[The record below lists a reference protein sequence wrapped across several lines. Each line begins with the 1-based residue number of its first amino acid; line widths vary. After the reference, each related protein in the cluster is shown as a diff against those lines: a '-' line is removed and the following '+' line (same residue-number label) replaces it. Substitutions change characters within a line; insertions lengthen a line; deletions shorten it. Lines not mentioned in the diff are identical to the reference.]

1 MPFMANGNHSA
12 TAPSNG
18 ARPSSPRVAIIGSG
32 FSGLAAG
39 IALQRRGIDDFVIF
53 EAADGVGGTWWH
65 NRYPG
70 AEVDLESHIYS
81 FSHTRADWTRT
92 HASRGEL
99 QAYLRRV
106 ADEHGLSP
114 KIRLG
119 EKVHRVEWMPGAE
132 QHRVLTTSGEH
143 GPFTAVISAV
153 GFLNLP
159 VIPPF
164 ARGEN
169 G

>member
-1 MPFMANGNHSA
+1 MLPPVRARRARRPPTDRVRG
-12 TAPSNG
+12 TA
-18 ARPSSPRVAIIGSG
+18 PRVAIIGSG

-39 IALQRRGIDDFVIF
+39 IGLQRRGIDDFVIF

-99 QAYLRRV
+99 HAYLRRV
-106 ADEHGLSP
+106 ADEHGLTP
-114 KIRLG
+114 KIRLS
-119 EKVHRVEWMPGAE
+119 EKVGRVEWVPGAE
-132 QHRVLTTSGEH
+132 HYRVLTSSGEQ
-143 GPFTAVISAV
+143 GPFTAVISA
-153 GFLNLP
+153 
-159 VIPPF
+159 
-164 ARGEN
+164 
-169 G
+169 